1 MAGTNNPYAPPQAE
15 LAGGGLRDALFRD
28 GKVLVAAREA
38 AFPARC
44 IRCNAAAGTRTYS
57 RKLRWTPPVWSS
69 LYAFGLLM
77 PVHPAF
83 GLGLLAALIMTNV
96 KRRSAE
102 VEYPLC
108 ARHARRLEVGR
119 IVLYGGI
126 AVMLPLF
133 AWAFMSLGGT
143 TLYYRLPPEGA
154 MAVFAC
160 VFPWGIFV
168 GLSNRT
174 ITAKK
179 ITDATLHLGGCG
191 EAFLASLPTLAATK
205 RD

>member
-1 MAGTNNPYAPPQAE
+1 MAGTDNPYAPPQAE

-83 GLGLLAALIMTNV
+83 GLGLLAALIMRNV

-102 VEYPLC
+102 VE
-108 ARHARRLEVGR
+108 
-119 IVLYGGI
+119 
-126 AVMLPLF
+126 
-133 AWAFMSLGGT
+133 
-143 TLYYRLPPEGA
+143 
-154 MAVFAC
+154 
-160 VFPWGIFV
+160 
-168 GLSNRT
+168 
-174 ITAKK
+174 
-179 ITDATLHLGGCG
+179 
-191 EAFLASLPTLAATK
+191 
-205 RD
+205 